1 MQSDVT
7 HEDFTVPVDGA
18 LIRGALGRPV
28 AEPTSVVV
36 VHPATATPQRFY
48 AGFADAIAARG
59 AAAVTYDFRGT
70 GRSGDPRR
78 FRHLR
83 MRDWMSQD
91 AHAVARWAAQRFP
104 DVPHRAVGHSIGGHA
119 LALGNGVASVDR
131 FVLVSSHLGVTQ
143 EIEPLGERLRVAL
156 ILRVVGP
163 LLSRM
168 VGYMPGARLGLGE
181 DIPAAAMIEW
191 GQWSQL
197 PHYFYDDVTMDAA
210 AGAATV
216 DADVLAVG
224 ASDDAWASPRQM
236 DALTARMTGARVER
250 RTVTPEQVGVSR
262 LGHHGLLSRRA
273 GESAWD
279 PILDWLLD
287 PGPDRAGA

>member
-1 MQSDVT
+1 MQSHVT
-7 HEDFTVPVDGA
+7 HEDFTVPVDGT
-18 LIRGALGRPV
+18 LIRGTLVRPGG
-28 AEPTSVVV
+28 EPTAVVV
-36 VHPATATPQRFY
+36 IHPATATPQGFY

-59 AAAVTYDFRGT
+59 AVAVTYDFRGT
-70 GRSGDPRR
+70 GRSGGPRR

-91 AHAVARWAAQRFP
+91 VPAVARWAAQRFP
-104 DVPHRAVGHSIGGHA
+104 DVPHRALGHSIGGHA
-119 LALGNGVASVDR
+119 MALGKGGASVDR

-143 EIEPLGERLRVAL
+143 EIEPLGERLRVAF

-163 LLSRM
+163 VVSR
-168 VGYMPGARLGLGE
+168 VLGYMPGRRLGLGE

-197 PHYFYDDVTMDAA
+197 PHYFYDDDTMDAA
-210 AGAATV
+210 ASAATV

-224 ASDDAWASPRQM
+224 ASDDAWASPHQM

-250 RTVTPEQVGVSR
+250 RTVTPEQVGLSR

-273 GESAWD
+273 GDAAWD
-279 PILDWLLD
+279 PILDWLL
-287 PGPDRAGA
+287 GAEAHPEG

>member
-18 LIRGALGRPV
+18 LIRGTMVLPV
-28 AEPTSVVV
+28 GEPTSVVV
-36 VHPATATPQRFY
+36 VHPATATPQRYY
-48 AGFADAIAARG
+48 AGFAEAIAARG
-59 AAAVTYDFRGT
+59 AAALTYDFRGT

-83 MRDWMSQD
+83 MRDWMDQD
-91 AHAVARWAAQRFP
+91 VPAVAQWAAQRFP
-104 DVPHRAVGHSIGGHA
+104 DIPHRAVGHSIGGHA
-119 LALGNGVASVDR
+119 LALGNGVRDVDR

-143 EIEPLGERLRVAL
+143 EIEPVGERLRVVL

-163 LLSRM
+163 VVSR
-168 VGYMPGARLGLGE
+168 VLGYMPGRRLGLGE

-191 GQWSQL
+191 GQWSRL
-197 PHYFYDDVTMDAA
+197 PHYFYDDDTMDAA
-210 AGAATV
+210 ASAATV

-224 ASDDAWASPRQM
+224 ASDDAWASPHQM
-236 DALTARMTGARVER
+236 DALTAPMTRAQVER

-273 GESAWD
+273 GDAAWD
-279 PILDWLLD
+279 PILDRLL
-287 PGPDRAGA
+287 GAEAHPEG

>member
-1 MQSDVT
+1 MQSDLT
-7 HEDFTVPVDGA
+7 HEDFAVRVDGA
-18 LIRGALGRPV
+18 LIRGTLVRPV
-28 AEPTSVVV
+28 GEPTAVVV
-36 VHPATATPQRFY
+36 VHPASATPQRFY
-48 AGFADAIAARG
+48 AGFAEAIAARG

-91 AHAVARWAAQRFP
+91 VPAVAQWAAQRFP

-119 LALGNGVASVDR
+119 MALGNGVATVDR
-131 FVLVSSHLGVTQ
+131 FVLVSSHLGVT
-143 EIEPLGERLRVAL
+143 EEVEPLGERLRVAL

-163 LLSRM
+163 ALSRTL
-168 VGYMPGARLGLGE
+168 GYMPGRRLGQGE

-191 GQWSQL
+191 GRWSQL
-197 PHYFYDDVTMDAA
+197 PHYFYDDDTMDAV

-250 RTVTPEQVGVSR
+250 RTVTPEQAGVSR

-273 GESAWD
+273 GEPAWG
-279 PILDWLLD
+279 PILDWLL
-287 PGPDRAGA
+287 GAEAHPEG